1 MMWKRVYALRR
12 VKAIP
17 IQKKGVATA
26 FKGHRQQ
33 SNWIGRRRADQL
45 TRNNRHLLASK
56 MALHDVAISKGRA
69 GAVCFCATIIFGYDR
84 RSVTALYRSTYDT
97 HTHNQDGTGS
107 LQTEHSPN
115 NNKKTHKAQ
124 NTEVAHCEQFVV
136 SCFMGDKQWPHI
148 VNGWDGSQLAAIS
161 SSYGA

>member
-97 HTHNQDGTGS
+97 HTQS
-107 LQTEHSPN
+107 
-115 NNKKTHKAQ
+115 
-124 NTEVAHCEQFVV
+124 
-136 SCFMGDKQWPHI
+136 
-148 VNGWDGSQLAAIS
+148 GWDGFSTDGAFTEQQQKNTQSTEYRSCTLRTVCGQLF
-161 SSYGA
+161 YGRQAMTTYR

>member
-17 IQKKGVATA
+17 IKKRGCHSVQGSQATVKLNRA
-26 FKGHRQQ
+26 EASRPTDKKQPSFVSIQNGLARCGHIKRSRRCCVFLCNNHFWVRPKIGHRPLQEH
-33 SNWIGRRRADQL
+33 
-45 TRNNRHLLASK
+45 TRHI
-56 MALHDVAISKGRA
+56 H
-69 GAVCFCATIIFGYDR
+69 
-84 RSVTALYRSTYDT
+84 T
-97 HTHNQDGTGS
+97 HTHDWTGS